1 VGVCLSARTQ
11 TDATARRLRKEAE
24 LNARNNGVA
33 IATESKNGR
42 RLLSAAISDYLEDTK
57 LSRKRKTYAAYDLTL
72 R

>member
-1 VGVCLSARTQ
+1 
-11 TDATARRLRKEAE
+11 LRKEAE